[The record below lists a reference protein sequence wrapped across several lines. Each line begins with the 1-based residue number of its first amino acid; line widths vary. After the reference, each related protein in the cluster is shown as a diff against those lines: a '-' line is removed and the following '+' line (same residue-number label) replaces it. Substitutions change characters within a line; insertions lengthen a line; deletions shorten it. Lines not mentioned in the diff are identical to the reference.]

1 MTAFAPIALLFAAP
15 LSLVIGTVGVG
26 GSIASMGGL
35 GGAGLAGPV
44 QSGSDGYPNLG
55 APVSPGSSYPGGS
68 PSAPSGFPVS
78 PVFSSS
84 SNSPS
89 SRYWDGLSSTPAQ
102 SGYGGFNGVDG
113 FGYGGYY
120 GDGFA
125 SYGGHDSRPGYG
137 PGYNFGYGSGG
148 YGGPS
153 LSFFGQ

>member
-15 LSLVIGTVGVG
+15 LAIVIGTVEVG

-35 GGAGLAGPV
+35 GGGGLAGPV
-44 QSGSDGYPNLG
+44 QSGNDGYPNLG

-68 PSAPSGFPVS
+68 PSAPSGFPV
-78 PVFSSS
+78 FSSP

-89 SRYWDGLSSTPAQ
+89 SRYWDGSLSTPAHN
-102 SGYGGFNGVDG
+102 GYGGSSGVDG

-137 PGYNFGYGSGG
+137 SGYNFGYGSGG

-153 LSFFGQ
+153 LSFSGQ